1 MFEKIGIWLDD
12 LEDLVKASDW
22 KKITLATIVPV
33 IVAFIAGGYFFS
45 KKVTVTQTYTTS
57 EVGRLFSI
65 LPICVGRS
73 CVENSLPTSLVV

>member
-33 IVAFIAGGYFFS
+33 VVAFIAGGYFF
-45 KKVTVTQTYTTS
+45 
-57 EVGRLFSI
+57 
-65 LPICVGRS
+65 
-73 CVENSLPTSLVV
+73 